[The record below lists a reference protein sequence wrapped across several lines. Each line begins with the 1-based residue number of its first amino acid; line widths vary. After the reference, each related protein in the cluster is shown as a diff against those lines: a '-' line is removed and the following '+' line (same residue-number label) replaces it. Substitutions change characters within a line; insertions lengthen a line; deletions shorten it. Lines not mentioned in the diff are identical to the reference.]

1 MVSGLTLIPVTL
13 AAKLA
18 SIVVH
23 ADEWSSPD
31 GHPFDATAMRSLIAD
46 REVIDWVNKISEAG
60 LAPVKRTP

>member
-1 MVSGLTLIPVTL
+1 MSYSLIPVSL

-31 GHPFDATAMRSLIAD
+31 GHPFDAEAMRRLIAD
-46 REVIDWVNKISEAG
+46 REVIDWVNKVSKAG
-60 LAPVKRTP
+60 LAPVKRT